1 MFINGYL
8 TYKHHFHKFRTQ
20 CGQFAA
26 LTAPSAEIF
35 VDNILLKLNWNNF
48 YYMYFLQNLFFPQK
62 ILQKII
68 LLYSKKMVICNFN
81 IQHHLAP
88 SRAMCQKLPIF
99 MANKMVKNW
108 TAPKS
113 PQLVKLAD
121 LCLFM

>member
-1 MFINGYL
+1 MSKQNNVQKYSLMDIW
-8 TYKHHFHKFRTQ
+8 HHFHKFCTQ
-20 CGQFAA
+20 CGPFSAP
-26 LTAPSAEIF
+26 TAPSAEFF
-35 VDNILLKLNWNNF
+35 VDNIILYLYWNNF
-48 YYMYFLQNLFFPQK
+48 YYMYFFQKLLFPQK

-99 MANKMVKNW
+99 MVNKMVNNW

-113 PQLVKLAD
+113 T
-121 LCLFM
+121 